1 MPFRDRDTL
10 VGKNDFGIVFIR
22 KEKGSAVH
30 EMKCALSTEA
40 PEPNLSCFTK
50 TGNAL
55 QYSG

>member
-1 MPFRDRDTL
+1 MPLRDRDTS
-10 VGKNDFGIVFIR
+10 VGKRDFKIVFIR
-22 KEKGSAVH
+22 KEKGSALH
-30 EMKCALSTEA
+30 EMKCALSMEA